1 MFSAISNV
9 FKYHETVLHNKFIL
23 ASSYMIELLN
33 GNNIYINFEKI
44 NSIFPSEKLSDKL
57 LRMNGETNI
66 TEKNTYMNMVFLI
79 ENLIGKIRDA
89 NPGNSY
95 IYDKVSPEPVEENS
109 ENVLENDPDYQQRLQ
124 ASRKQ
129 IEPEN

>member
-1 MFSAISNV
+1 
-9 FKYHETVLHNKFIL
+9 
-23 ASSYMIELLN
+23 MIELLN